1 MAKKKV
7 DEKQY
12 WTKLKKKSPKYP
24 DFTCPSVDDIL
35 ERIAKVQ
42 SKQKLSQWQHKLI
55 IKRMEELRTDNEQ
68 LRESGRYWHETCKT
82 TVEDMFDLNKESKW
96 KKK

>member
-1 MAKKKV
+1 MAKKKI

-55 IKRMEELRTDNEQ
+55 II
-68 LRESGRYWHETCKT
+68 
-82 TVEDMFDLNKESKW
+82 
-96 KKK
+96 

>member
-1 MAKKKV
+1 MAKKKI
-7 DEKQY
+7 DQKQY
-12 WTKLKKKSPKYP
+12 WTKIKKKSPKYP

-55 IKRMEELRTDNEQ
+55 IKGSFLRTSLQAPFNHTVRAQ
-68 LRESGRYWHETCKT
+68 HT
-82 TVEDMFDLNKESKW
+82 TVGIALKHIDMRSCCPDTL
-96 KKK
+96 